1 MFEPE
6 RIHYLNRNSACHRD
20 YVLYWMGASQRT
32 ICNHALEYAVYQA
45 NLLNK
50 PIVVYFGL
58 TPDFPEANL
67 RHYDFMLK
75 GLAEVGA
82 KLKRRD
88 IKFIIQLTSPEIG
101 ATKLAKNAC
110 MVITDM
116 GYLAIQ
122 RKWRKY
128 TAQKIDCP
136 LIQVES
142 DVIIPVGIV
151 SNKREYAAR
160 TIRPKI
166 LKHLDRFMKPLI
178 SIDPKKDSTSLTFD
192 GLDLTDINNIINKL
206 KIDKAVK
213 PSEYFLPGQMQAQ
226 KLLDEFVSD
235 KLINYDTDR
244 NNPSIDG
251 LSDMSPYLHFGQ
263 ISPLDI
269 AMKVKQHQ
277 SESADAYLEE
287 LIIRRELSMN
297 FTHFTDNYDKYS
309 CLPGWAKATLQS
321 HKKDKRQ
328 YVYTLEQLENA
339 KTHDDCWNAAQK
351 QMRLTGKMHGYMRM
365 YWGKKIIEWTN
376 APQTAFK
383 FMLYLNNKYELDGR
397 DPNGFCGVAWC
408 FGNHDRPWIPRSIFG
423 TIRYMNEKGLQ
434 RKFDTAK
441 YIEKIYT
448 LEKKEHK

>member
-6 RIHYLNRNSACHRD
+6 RIHYLNRNPICQGS
-20 YVLYWMGASQRT
+20 YILYWMYNSQRT
-32 ICNHALEYAVYQA
+32 ICNHALEYAIFQA

-50 PIVVYFGL
+50 PMIVYFGL
-58 TPDFPEANL
+58 TPDFPQANL
-67 RHYDFMLK
+67 RHYNFMLK

-82 KLKRRD
+82 ELKKRG
-88 IKFIIQLTSPEIG
+88 IKFVLQLISPETG
-101 ATKLAKNAC
+101 AVKLAENAC
-110 MVITDM
+110 MIITDT

-122 RKWRKY
+122 RKWRKDA
-128 TAQKIDCP
+128 AQKINCP

-142 DVIIPVGIV
+142 DVIIPVGTV
-151 SNKREYAAR
+151 SSKREYAAR

-166 LKHLDRFMKPLI
+166 LNHLDRFMKPLNC
-178 SIDPKKDSTSLTFD
+178 IDPKKDSTRLAFD
-192 GLDLTDINNIINKL
+192 SLDLNDIDKIINKL
-206 KIDKAVK
+206 KIDKTVN
-213 PSEYFLPGQMQAQ
+213 PSEYFAPGQMQAQ
-226 KLLDEFVSD
+226 KLLDEFVTD
-235 KLINYDTDR
+235 KLKNYDTDR
-244 NNPSIDG
+244 NDPSIDG
-251 LSDMSPYLHFGQ
+251 LSNMSPYLHFGQ

-277 SESADAYLEE
+277 SKSAEAYLEE

-297 FTHFTDNYDKYS
+297 FTHYTDDYDKYS

-321 HKKDKRQ
+321 HKKDKRP

-351 QMRLTGKMHGYMRM
+351 QMLITGKMHGYMRM

-376 APQTAFK
+376 APQTTFK

-408 FGNHDRPWIPRSIFG
+408 FGNHDRPWAPRSIFG

-448 LEKKEHK
+448 LEKRES